1 MTSHAAVVARA
12 MGKCCV
18 VGCEALGVDYAAKT
32 LKVAGRTIKEFD
44 PISVDGTSGR
54 VYAGTIPTRPS
65 EVLQVLVEKKL
76 PPDKAPTYQMFAK
89 VMEWA
94 DKYRGLGVRT
104 NADTPNDAAIAR
116 AFGAEGIG
124 LCRTEHMFFEGE
136 RIWAMRR
143 MVMAETQEEREA
155 AVRELLPL
163 QRADFVEIF
172 RVMDGYPVTIRL
184 FDPPLHEFLPHEE
197 AHEEEQQKKMAQVLG
212 VSVEDV
218 RSKVEHLREFNP
230 MLGHRGCRLGVTHP
244 EIYLMQVRAIMEA
257 ALEAKKQGINAIPE
271 IELPLI
277 ATYQEM
283 EQLRQMAEK
292 EAEQVLREHN
302 QRVEYQIG
310 TMIETPRAALVADKI
325 ALFADFFSFG
335 TNDLTQMTFGFSRDD
350 AATFIPA
357 YVQKRILKDDPFRT
371 IDEEGVGKL
380 MDWCVKRAKEVKS
393 EIVIGI
399 CGEHGGDAA
408 SVVFC
413 HRIGLDYVSCSPFR
427 VPVAKLA
434 AAQAALK
441 YPRGKTQ

>member
-1 MTSHAAVVARA
+1 
-12 MGKCCV
+12 
-18 VGCEALGVDYAAKT
+18 
-32 LKVAGRTIKEFD
+32 
-44 PISVDGTSGR
+44 
-54 VYAGTIPTRPS
+54 
-65 EVLQVLVEKKL
+65 
-76 PPDKAPTYQMFAK
+76 
-89 VMEWA
+89 
-94 DKYRGLGVRT
+94 YRSLGVRT
-104 NADTPNDAAIAR
+104 NADTPKDAAIAR

-143 MVMAETQEEREA
+143 MVTAETPAERQA
-155 AVRELLPL
+155 ALKELLPL
-163 QRADFVEIF
+163 QRADFAEIF

-184 FDPPLHEFLPHEE
+184 FDPPLHEFLPQ
-197 AHEEEQQKKMAQVLG
+197 EEEQQKKMAQVLG
-212 VSVEDV
+212 VSVDDV

-257 ALEAKKQGINAIPE
+257 ALEAKRQSINAIPE

-283 EQLRQMAEK
+283 EQLRQMVEK
-292 EAEQVLREHN
+292 EAEQVLKEHN
-302 QRVEYQIG
+302 ERVEYQVG

-350 AATFIPA
+350 AASFIPA
-357 YVQKRILKDDPFRT
+357 YLQKRILTDDPFRT
-371 IDEEGVGKL
+371 IDEEGVGRL
-380 MDWCVKRAKEVKS
+380 MDWCVKRAKETKS

-408 SVVFC
+408 SVMFC
-413 HRIGLDYVSCSPFR
+413 HRVGLDYVSCSPFR

-441 YPRGKTQ
+441 YPRDKT